1 MRGYLQMPPRINP
14 SHKLVSRGGLKK
26 MSKRTKPL
34 TKFVEEAVEV
44 HGTKYDYSK
53 AQYVNNYTKVVIV
66 CPIHGEFEQTPK
78 SHLRGY
84 QCNKCTKEAS
94 KLTTEEFITRAE
106 KVHGDRYDYS
116 ATTYKDMKTNLS
128 VICPIHGEFIQRPY
142 DHLSGHGCIKCGGTG
157 PLTTE
162 EFTERAKQVHKG
174 KYDYSKSEYKLT
186 DTKVEIVCPE
196 HGSFWQSAHA
206 HLSGSGCSACTKSG
220 FNTGKPG
227 ILYYLKIT
235 TDDNQE
241 LYKIGIT
248 NRSVNER
255 FRLQDLQK
263 IEIVK
268 QRSYENG
275 QDAYDKEQEILKK
288 YKQYKYNGP
297 DVLESG
303 NTELFTV
310 DIREIKNG

>member
-1 MRGYLQMPPRINP
+1 MPPRINP
-14 SHKLVSRGGLKK
+14 SHKLVSRGGLT
-26 MSKRTKPL
+26 MTKRAKTL
-34 TKFVEEAVEV
+34 SQFIEEAVEV

-53 AQYVNNYTKVVIV
+53 VQYVNTYTKIIII

-84 QCNKCTKEAS
+84 QCNKCTREAS
-94 KLTTEEFITRAE
+94 KLTTEEFITRAV
-106 KVHGDRYDYS
+106 KVHGDRYDYLG
-116 ATTYKDMKTNLS
+116 TTYKDMKTNVS
-128 VICPIHGEFIQRPY
+128 VVCPIHGEFTQRPY
-142 DHLSGHGCIKCGGTG
+142 DHLQGRGCKKCGGTN

-162 EFTERAKQVHKG
+162 EFIERAKQVHKN
-174 KYDYSKSEYKLT
+174 KYDYSKSKYILN
-186 DTKVEIVCPE
+186 DIKVEIVCHK

-206 HLSGSGCSACTKSG
+206 HLNGSGCSGCNQSG
-220 FNTGKPG
+220 FNTSKPG

-268 QRSYENG
+268 QRRYENG

-288 YKQYKYNGP
+288 YKRYKYNGP

>member
-14 SHKLVSRGGLKK
+14 SHKLVSRGGLT
-26 MSKRTKPL
+26 MSKRTKTL
-34 TKFVEEAVEV
+34 AQFVEEAVEV

-53 AQYVNNYTKVVIV
+53 VQYVNNHTKVIIV
-66 CPIHGEFEQTPK
+66 CSIHGEFEQTPK

-94 KLTTEEFITRAE
+94 RLTTEEFITRAV
-106 KVHGDRYDYS
+106 KVHGDQYDYS
-116 ATTYKDMKTNLS
+116 GTTYKDMKNKVS
-128 VICPIHGEFIQRPY
+128 IICPIHGKFTQNPY
-142 DHLSGHGCIKCGGTG
+142 DHLQGRGCRKCGGTS

-162 EFTERAKQVHKG
+162 EFIERAKRVHKD
-174 KYDYSKSEYKLT
+174 KYNYSKSKYKLT
-186 DTKVEIVCPE
+186 DIKMEIMCPK

-206 HLSGSGCSACTKSG
+206 HLNGSGCSVCKKGG
-220 FNTGKPG
+220 FDTCKPG

-235 TDDNQE
+235 TEDNQE

-248 NRSVNER
+248 NRTVQER
-255 FRLQDLQK
+255 FNLTDLQK

-268 QRSYENG
+268 QRRYENG

-288 YKQYKYNGP
+288 YEQYKYNGP
-297 DVLESG
+297 NVLESG

>member
-14 SHKLVSRGGLKK
+14 SHKLVSRGGLT
-26 MSKRTKPL
+26 MTKRAKTL
-34 TKFVEEAVEV
+34 TQFIEEAVEV

-53 AQYVNNYTKVVIV
+53 VQYVNTYTTVIII
-66 CPIHGEFEQTPK
+66 CPIHGEFEQRPK

-84 QCNKCTKEAS
+84 QCNKCTREAS
-94 KLTTEEFITRAE
+94 KLTTEEFITRAV
-106 KVHGDRYDYS
+106 KVHGDRYDYLG
-116 ATTYKDMKTNLS
+116 TTYKDMKTNVS
-128 VICPIHGEFIQRPY
+128 VMCPIHGEFTQRPY
-142 DHLSGHGCIKCGGTG
+142 DHLQGRGCRKCGGTSL
-157 PLTTE
+157 LTTE
-162 EFTERAKQVHKG
+162 EFIERAKQVHKN
-174 KYDYSKSEYKLT
+174 KYDYSKSKYMLN
-186 DTKVEIVCPE
+186 DIKVEIVCPK

-206 HLSGSGCSACTKSG
+206 HLNGSGCSGCNQSG
-220 FNTGKPG
+220 FNTSKPG

-268 QRSYENG
+268 QRRYENG

-288 YKQYKYNGP
+288 YKRYKYNGP

-310 DIREIKNG
+310 DIREIKN

>member
-1 MRGYLQMPPRINP
+1 MPPRINP
-14 SHKLVSRGGLKK
+14 SHKLVSRGGLT
-26 MSKRTKPL
+26 MTKRAKTL
-34 TKFVEEAVEV
+34 SQFIEEAVEV
-44 HGTKYDYSK
+44 HGTNYDYSK
-53 AQYVNNYTKVVIV
+53 VQYVNTYTKIIII

-84 QCNKCTKEAS
+84 QCNKCTREAS
-94 KLTTEEFITRAE
+94 KLTTEEFITRAV
-106 KVHGDRYDYS
+106 KAHGDRYDYLG
-116 ATTYKDMKTNLS
+116 TTYKDMKTNVS
-128 VICPIHGEFIQRPY
+128 VVCPIHGEFTQRPY
-142 DHLSGHGCIKCGGTG
+142 DHLQGRGCKKCGGTN

-162 EFTERAKQVHKG
+162 EFIERAKQVHKN
-174 KYDYSKSEYKLT
+174 KYDYSKSKYILN
-186 DTKVEIVCPE
+186 DIKVEIVC
-196 HGSFWQSAHA
+196 HKHRSFWQSAHA
-206 HLSGSGCSACTKSG
+206 HLNGSGCSGCNQSG
-220 FNTGKPG
+220 FNTSKPG
-227 ILYYLKIT
+227 ILYYLKVT

-268 QRSYENG
+268 QRRYENG

-288 YKQYKYNGP
+288 YKRYKYNGP

>member
-14 SHKLVSRGGLKK
+14 SHKLVSRGGLT
-26 MSKRTKPL
+26 MTKRAKTL
-34 TKFVEEAVEV
+34 SQFIEEAVEV

-53 AQYVNNYTKVVIV
+53 IQYVNTYTKIIII

-84 QCNKCTKEAS
+84 QCNKCTREAS
-94 KLTTEEFITRAE
+94 KLTTEEFITRAV
-106 KVHGDRYDYS
+106 KVHGDRYDYLG
-116 ATTYKDMKTNLS
+116 TTYKDMKTNVS
-128 VICPIHGEFIQRPY
+128 VVCPIHGEFTQRPY
-142 DHLSGHGCIKCGGTG
+142 DHLQGRGCKKCGGTN

-162 EFTERAKQVHKG
+162 EFIERAKQVHKN
-174 KYDYSKSEYKLT
+174 KYDYSKSKYILN
-186 DTKVEIVCPE
+186 DIKVEIVCHK

-206 HLSGSGCSACTKSG
+206 HLNGSGCSGCNQSG
-220 FNTGKPG
+220 FNTSKPG

-268 QRSYENG
+268 QRRYENG

-288 YKQYKYNGP
+288 YKKYKYNGP

-303 NTELFTV
+303 NTELFTI
-310 DIREIKNG
+310 DIREIKN

>member
-1 MRGYLQMPPRINP
+1 MPPRINP
-14 SHKLVSRGGLKK
+14 SHKLVSRGGLT
-26 MSKRTKPL
+26 MTKRAKTL
-34 TKFVEEAVEV
+34 SQFIEEAVEV

-53 AQYVNNYTKVVIV
+53 VQYVNTYTKVIIV

-84 QCNKCTKEAS
+84 QCNKCTREAS
-94 KLTTEEFITRAE
+94 KLTTEEFITRAV
-106 KVHGDRYDYS
+106 KVHGDRYDYLG
-116 ATTYKDMKTNLS
+116 TTYKDMKTNVS
-128 VICPIHGEFIQRPY
+128 VVCPIHGEFTQRPY
-142 DHLSGHGCIKCGGTG
+142 DHLQGRGCKKCGGTN

-162 EFTERAKQVHKG
+162 EFIERAKQVHKN
-174 KYDYSKSEYKLT
+174 KYDYSKSKYILN
-186 DTKVEIVCPE
+186 DIKVEIVCHK

-206 HLSGSGCSACTKSG
+206 HLNGSGCSGCSQSG
-220 FNTGKPG
+220 FNTSKPG

-268 QRSYENG
+268 QRRYENG

-288 YKQYKYNGP
+288 YKRYKYNGP

>member
-1 MRGYLQMPPRINP
+1 MPPRINP
-14 SHKLVSRGGLKK
+14 SHKLVSRGGLT
-26 MSKRTKPL
+26 MTKRAKTL
-34 TKFVEEAVEV
+34 SQFIEEAVEV

-53 AQYVNNYTKVVIV
+53 IQYVNTYTKIIII

-84 QCNKCTKEAS
+84 QCNKCTREAS
-94 KLTTEEFITRAE
+94 KLTTEEFITRAV
-106 KVHGDRYDYS
+106 KVHGDRYDYLG
-116 ATTYKDMKTNLS
+116 TTYKDMKTNVS
-128 VICPIHGEFIQRPY
+128 VVCPIHGEFTQRPY
-142 DHLSGHGCIKCGGTG
+142 DHLQGRGCKKCGGTN

-162 EFTERAKQVHKG
+162 EFIERAKQVHKN
-174 KYDYSKSEYKLT
+174 KYDYSKSKYILN
-186 DTKVEIVCPE
+186 DIKVEIVCHK

-206 HLSGSGCSACTKSG
+206 HLNGSGCSGCNQSG
-220 FNTGKPG
+220 FNTSKPG

-268 QRSYENG
+268 QRRYENG

-288 YKQYKYNGP
+288 YKKYKYNGP

-303 NTELFTV
+303 NTELFTI
-310 DIREIKNG
+310 DIREIKN

>member
-1 MRGYLQMPPRINP
+1 MPPRINP
-14 SHKLVSRGGLKK
+14 SHKLVSRGGLT
-26 MSKRTKPL
+26 MTKRAKTL
-34 TKFVEEAVEV
+34 SQFIEEAVEV

-53 AQYVNNYTKVVIV
+53 VQYVNTYTKIIII

-84 QCNKCTKEAS
+84 QCNKCTREAS
-94 KLTTEEFITRAE
+94 KLTTEEFITRAV
-106 KVHGDRYDYS
+106 KVHGDRYDYLG
-116 ATTYKDMKTNLS
+116 TTYKDMKTNVS
-128 VICPIHGEFIQRPY
+128 VVCPIHGEFTQRPY
-142 DHLSGHGCIKCGGTG
+142 DHLQGRGCKKCGGTN

-162 EFTERAKQVHKG
+162 EFIERAKQVHKN
-174 KYDYSKSEYKLT
+174 KYDYSKSKYILN
-186 DTKVEIVCPE
+186 DIKVEIVCHK

-206 HLSGSGCSACTKSG
+206 HLNGSGCSGCNQSG
-220 FNTGKPG
+220 FNTSKPG

-268 QRSYENG
+268 QRRYENG

-288 YKQYKYNGP
+288 YKKYKYNGP